1 MALLI
6 VSYLTFSLWMLL
18 KNVNSPEESVYQ
30 SICVCLLCACVQE
43 VKDCERTA
51 GFKISIRVIDAGV
64 GEEGGH
70 VCVSLKI
77 AQRSG
82 EEEFPPIEPCH
93 CRDTSPIAAAAAAAV

>member
-6 VSYLTFSLWMLL
+6 VSYLTFSLWVLL

-30 SICVCLLCACVQE
+30 SICVCVLCACVHK
-43 VKDCERTA
+43 VKVCERTA

-70 VCVSLKI
+70 VCVIL
-77 AQRSG
+77 
-82 EEEFPPIEPCH
+82 
-93 CRDTSPIAAAAAAAV
+93 